1 MNTFCR
7 WDQIPF
13 KIFWLFWKNLQKLQK
28 KLPAKNVFR
37 FDFKIDGGKSG
48 KIDWKNEIIVI
59 VYDRWS
65 FMSDRRSYF
74 WEFKMNDCGSYS
86 YNYRAHDREWSWL
99 MKKMIVPITD
109 ILQKHGGKKLLA
121 FCCCFLDDSFCCC
134 FCKFQEKKFKQKLW
148 IFGITIILN
157 TSTYFF
163 IALSIKKY
171 PYV

>member
-1 MNTFCR
+1 MSECGSYFFNPSDHDCEWSWLTILSMIVNDRQSQLSKIYHYIEVFLNTFCR

-59 VYDRWS
+59 VYDRRS
-65 FMSDRRSYF
+65 FMSDWRSYF
-74 WEFKMNDCGSYS
+74 WEFKMNDRGSYF
-86 YNYRAHDREWSWL
+86 YNIRAHDREWSWL

-109 ILQKHGGKKLLA
+109 FA
-121 FCCCFLDDSFCCC
+121 VSR
-134 FCKFQEKKFKQKLW
+134 
-148 IFGITIILN
+148 
-157 TSTYFF
+157 S
-163 IALSIKKY
+163 
-171 PYV
+171 VM

>member
-1 MNTFCR
+1 MIGDHSRSLPIMSECGSYFFNPRDHDREWSWLTILSMIVNDRRSQLSISLPLCWGFFLNIFFR

-13 KIFWLFWKNLQKLQK
+13 KNFEFLKENSKNSK
-28 KLPAKNVFR
+28 KVTCKKCFQIDL
-37 FDFKIDGGKSG
+37 KIDGGKSG

-65 FMSDRRSYF
+65 FMSDRISYF

-109 ILQKHGGKKLLA
+109 
-121 FCCCFLDDSFCCC
+121 
-134 FCKFQEKKFKQKLW
+134 
-148 IFGITIILN
+148 
-157 TSTYFF
+157 
-163 IALSIKKY
+163 LSQ
-171 PYV
+171 